1 MLTAQIIGAAFAI
14 LFFSPLMTGD
24 GRRRSARW
32 HVTSERKLQT
42 RHTKFDQA
50 AEKGMGVPMADKK
63 GLQIIGFIFGAITVA
78 VISIAAVGIVN
89 AGDSQF
95 DDAQRPV
102 ALTSALVTR

>member
-1 MLTAQIIGAAFAI
+1 
-14 LFFSPLMTGD
+14 
-24 GRRRSARW
+24 
-32 HVTSERKLQT
+32 
-42 RHTKFDQA
+42 
-50 AEKGMGVPMADKK
+50 MADKK